1 MFITCFG
8 HFDVCF
14 YLVGDVQVE
23 RSKNEQKVAKRSQK
37 KQDWANHESMPQH
50 GFAMP
55 QHEVLQSKTQGWHAV
70 ACQGGSKTGFS
81 RHAAAC
87 QIMPRHD
94 HDNQTMLFLA
104 SRVWDSYVILLSLLV

>member
-1 MFITCFG
+1 MKFTLIYLVFCIVYHLFWT
-8 HFDVCF
+8 FDVCF
-14 YLVGDVQVE
+14 YLVDNVQVE
-23 RSKNEQKVAKRSQK
+23 RSKSEQRLAKRSQK
-37 KQDWANHESMPQH
+37 KKDWANHESMPQH
-50 GFAMP
+50 
-55 QHEVLQSKTQGWHAV
+55 EVFQSKTRGWHAA

-104 SRVWDSYVILLSLLV
+104 SRV